1 MTKKPTKKQM
11 NTATNILVSWKK
23 KMPFYY
29 ASAIIIVFLIL
40 IFATKNE
47 KEISMYQKNILDF
60 KKAAK
65 FINSINT
72 NDKRLTMFEKNILDF
87 KKAAEYIHRNVNK
100 S

>member
-1 MTKKPTKKQM
+1 MANKPTKKQM
-11 NTATNILVSWKK
+11 DTATKILVSWKK

-40 IFATKNE
+40 IFSTKNE
-47 KEISMYQKNILDF
+47 KEMSMYQ
-60 KKAAK
+60 
-65 FINSINT
+65 
-72 NDKRLTMFEKNILDF
+72 KNILDF